1 VLRDREL
8 TIEKKTL
15 PAEYAELFSP
25 GAKYQQTK
33 YSSAQTIRYGNS
45 ETIKPVTKGPQWY

>member
-1 VLRDREL
+1 MA
-8 TIEKKTL
+8 KKTL
-15 PAEYAELFSP
+15 PAEYAEVFNP

-45 ETIKPVTKGPQWY
+45 ETIRPVTKGPQWY